1 MKYGGISILVLGLMA
16 PGLWGQ
22 SSDEAKARR
31 AKINELRKQV
41 EGSDESAKTSA
52 LAELGGINDDEA
64 RSLIASKLYKDT
76 DNVRTA
82 AAKAIARQRR
92 SSSAGALGR
101 AIQASLTND
110 RMLKVYV
117 DALAELDM
125 CSGIGPLV
133 MVVEV
138 KPALAGDALAA
149 IEKIGCPDA
158 IPMLLRSLPRAEAEE
173 KKPDR
178 FEGASFGGGG
188 LPGTGG
194 GGLPGT
200 GGNGVGEEEN
210 RNKNKPLAAAA
221 GRMREAMSRLAG
233 KSFPNAQ
240 QWSAGLSSGQVR
252 VKKASLYL
260 CEKTMQTYDVPSDKT
275 PKCPNPDPSMKSMH
289 EDIFLKHKKE

>member
-31 AKINELRKQV
+31 AKVNECRKQLD
-41 EGSDESAKTSA
+41 GSDESAKTSA

-64 RSLIASKLYKDT
+64 RSLIASKLYTDT

-133 MVVEV
+133 MVIEV

-158 IPMLLRSLPRAEAEE
+158 IPMLLRFLTRAEAEE
-173 KKPDR
+173 KKPDF
-178 FEGASFGGGG
+178 FEGADMGGGG
-188 LPGTGG
+188 MMGG
-194 GGLPGT
+194 GG
-200 GGNGVGEEEN
+200 GVGREE
-210 RNKNKPLAAAA
+210 NKNKNKALAVAA
-221 GRMREAMSRLAG
+221 GKTRETMSRLAG
-233 KSFPNAQ
+233 KSFPNAAA
-240 QWSAGLSSGQVR
+240 WNAGLGSGQVK
-252 VKKASLYL
+252 VKKASVYL
-260 CEKTMQTYDVPSDKT
+260 CDKTQQAYDVPSDKSGS
-275 PKCPNPDPSMKSMH
+275 KCPNYDPKAMH
-289 EDIFLKHKKE
+289 EEIFLKHKKE